1 MIKYVAFDPGT
12 NTGVAGWDENGLPKF
27 LKVCKGAEALDNF
40 LDELEAQQPPPSVF
54 IYERYR
60 VAYSRANYHQARYAA
75 IHGGKSV
82 VAEQAIGSILRT
94 GRKLSVQVV
103 PQEPAVLS
111 VALLHAGIS
120 KPKGHLRDDL
130 SAYAH
135 GHEYLLRQG
144 LIKPRVL
151 SDEAGPFSAKDG

>member
-1 MIKYVAFDPGT
+1 MFKYVAFDPGT
-12 NTGVAGWDENGLPKF
+12 NTGVACWDENATPRLV
-27 LKVCKGAEALDNF
+27 KVCKGAVELDKF
-40 LDELEAQQPPPSVF
+40 LDELEAQQPSPSVF

-60 VAYSRANYHQARYAA
+60 VAYSAKNYHQTKFAA

-82 VAEQAIGSILRT
+82 PAERAIGNILRT
-94 GRKLSVQVV
+94 ARKLKVDIVA
-103 PQEPAVLS
+103 QEPSILS
-111 VALLHAGIS
+111 VALLHAGIP

-135 GHEYLLRQG
+135 GYEYLLRQG

-151 SDEAGPFSAKDG
+151 SDETGPFSKENG

>member
-1 MIKYVAFDPGT
+1 MIKYVAFDPGK
-12 NTGVAGWDENGLPKF
+12 NTGVAGWDENGLIKF
-27 LKVCKGAEALDNF
+27 FKVCSGAEALDKF
-40 LDELEAQQPPPSVF
+40 LDELEAQKPPPTHF

-60 VAYSRANYHQARYAA
+60 VAYSRANYNQAKYAA

-94 GRKLSVQVV
+94 ARKLKVNVES
-103 PQEPAVLS
+103 QEPSILS
-111 VALLHAGIS
+111 VALLHAGIQ

-135 GHEYLLRQG
+135 GNEYLLRQG
-144 LIKPRVL
+144 IIKPRVL
-151 SDEAGPFSAKDG
+151 DGNNLWSPP

>member
-1 MIKYVAFDPGT
+1 MIKYIAFDPGI
-12 NTGVAGWDENGLPKF
+12 NTGVACWDENALPGIF
-27 LKVCKGAEALDNF
+27 KVCHGSIELDAF
-40 LDELEAQQPPPSVF
+40 LDELEAQKPAPSVF

-60 VAYSRANYHQARYAA
+60 VAYSRANYNQAKYAA

-94 GRKLSVQVV
+94 ARKLKVSVV
-103 PQEPAVLS
+103 PQEPAILS
-111 VALLHAGIS
+111 VALLHAGIP

-135 GHEYLLRQG
+135 GYEYLLRQG

-151 SDEAGPFSAKDG
+151 GSE